1 VHQLR
6 PGVRHVRVRHP
17 FHERSQ
23 ASDPE
28 IVKSNFTLRCLYT
41 QPKDNPCYPGI
52 RNRLA
57 DAQGDVYRVSKTAL
71 TGIEA
76 SPRHFPERATSSTL
90 SRPVTRQA
98 PWTGL
103 ST

>member
-1 VHQLR
+1 VHQLQ

-28 IVKSNFTLRCLYT
+28 IIQSSFALRCLYT
-41 QPKDNPCYPGI
+41 QPKDNARYPSVCD
-52 RNRLA
+52 RLA
-57 DAQGDVYRVSKTAL
+57 DAQRDVYGVSKGTLA
-71 TGIEA
+71 GVE
-76 SPRHFPERATSSTL
+76 TSSGNF
-90 SRPVTRQA
+90 SKAVNEFHPFSPATRQA
-98 PWTGL
+98 PGTGL